1 MESVTTG
8 HWIFAGVF
16 AAAFVIG
23 IIYAYKD
30 DIKRRPDL
38 FNGSSKFLLSVI
50 LIVMILLVIK
60 MISRL
65 GS

>member
-16 AAAFVIG
+16 SLVFIIG

-30 DIKRRPDL
+30 DIKKRPDL
-38 FNGSSKFLLSVI
+38 FSGSFKFFLGVI
-50 LIVMILLVIK
+50 LIVMVLLVIK
-60 MISRL
+60 MINRL
-65 GS
+65 G

>member
-16 AAAFVIG
+16 SLVFIIG

-30 DIKRRPDL
+30 DIKKRPDL
-38 FNGSSKFLLSVI
+38 FSGSFKFLLGVI
-50 LIVMILLVIK
+50 LIVMVLLVVK
-60 MISRL
+60 MINRL
-65 GS
+65 G

>member
-1 MESVTTG
+1 MDVTTG

-16 AAAFVIG
+16 AVAFIIG

-30 DIKRRPDL
+30 DIKKRPDL
-38 FNGSSKFLLSVI
+38 FSGSSKFLLSVI
-50 LIVMILLVIK
+50 LIVMVLLVIK
-60 MISRL
+60 MVSRL

>member
-1 MESVTTG
+1 MERVTTG

-16 AAAFVIG
+16 AAIFVIG
-23 IIYAYKD
+23 IVYAYKD
-30 DIKRRPDL
+30 DIRKRPDL
-38 FNGSSKFLLSVI
+38 FNGTSKFLLSVI
-50 LIVMILLVIK
+50 LIVIVLLVVK

>member
-8 HWIFAGVF
+8 HWVFAGVF
-16 AAAFVIG
+16 AVVFVVG
-23 IIYAYKD
+23 IIYAYRD
-30 DIKRRPDL
+30 DIKKRPDL
-38 FNGSSKFLLSVI
+38 FSGSSKFLLSVI

-65 GS
+65 G